1 MLRFAHPQGG
11 FAHVAF
17 ATADGKA
24 KGLKLNG
31 TKVGKKV
38 PTAVPKKTQI
48 AY

>member
-1 MLRFAHPQGG
+1 M
-11 FAHVAF
+11 AF

-38 PTAVPKKTQI
+38 PLAVPKQRGVG
-48 AY
+48 